1 MRRTTVSSAA
11 KKKRA
16 TVQLRGHWRAVA
28 LREFPEHEEFVS
40 SDDEEYGIYNLFFQL
55 RGELA
60 EAIARGDAP
69 TASRIL
75 GFASRCL
82 DGKLASDGED
92 IGAAAGVSLFE
103 HVFED
108 TPRKRWPSV
117 FSVMP
122 RRVYFSCRH
131 YVEQWL
137 EAETFS
143 KLDRDAK
150 EFYG

>member
-16 TVQLRGHWRAVA
+16 TVQLQEHWRAVA
-28 LREFPEHEEFVS
+28 LREFPEHEEFIS

-55 RGELA
+55 RGEFT
-60 EAIARGDAP
+60 EAVASSDVE
-69 TASRIL
+69 TAARIL
-75 GFASRCL
+75 KFAGSCL
-82 DGKLASDGED
+82 RGEFASDGED
-92 IGAAAGVSLFE
+92 IGVAAGVSLFE

-108 TPRKRWPSV
+108 TPQKRWRTV

-122 RRVYFSCRH
+122 RSTYYGCRH

-137 EAETFS
+137 ESDIFL

-150 EFYG
+150 DFYG